1 MSLLV
6 LMVSAGTFAKQAE
19 VDGICYDLNSET
31 KEATVIAKDDKSYK
45 VVIIPSSVTFGSQTY
60 SVTSIE
66 SMAFMNCSDLTSVTI
81 PNSVT
86 SIGQLAFW
94 NCKSLTSITIP
105 NSVTNLGES
114 AFWQC
119 KSLESVTLPNSLTS
133 IEDGT
138 FWGCD
143 GLTSITIPESVT
155 SIGAMA
161 FCSCYNLTS
170 ITIPESV
177 TSIGGR
183 AFTGCGLTS
192 ITIPNSVTSVEEAP
206 FAGCNNLTSISVE
219 VGNPVYDSRE
229 NCNAIIETSSNT
241 LISGCRN
248 TVIPN
253 SVTSIGKRAFNNCDL
268 TSITIPESVTSIDE
282 EAFYDCSGLTSITIP
297 KSVTSIGVNAFK
309 GCYGLRFISVEAG
322 NSVYDSRENSNA
334 IIETS
339 SNTLICGCQ
348 NTVIPNSVTSIGKEA
363 FSKCYN
369 LTSITIPESVTSIGK
384 EAFQGCSGLTSITIP
399 ESVTN
404 IGELAFS
411 NCTGL
416 TSITILNS
424 VTSIEERA
432 FYPCYQLTSVTNLA
446 IIPQE
451 INAETFS
458 VYGTLHVLPGCKAA
472 YEAAENWRNFTIVED
487 AKAEPKAIAKA
498 IMELINS
505 IGKVEKTEACKT
517 KIEAARAVYDA
528 LSKEHQALVKN
539 YNKLVEAEDAYKKLS
554 AQTDI
559 TNVNVDSTPKDA
571 KYLENGKIVIIK
583 NGKRFNI
590 NGL

>member
-1 MSLLV
+1 MSLLA
-6 LMVSAGTFAKQAE
+6 LMVSVGTFAEQAE

-60 SVTSIE
+60 SVTSIAP
-66 SMAFMNCSDLTSVTI
+66 MAFFECSDLTSVTI

-86 SIGQLAFW
+86 
-94 NCKSLTSITIP
+94 
-105 NSVTNLGES
+105 NLGVR

-138 FWGCD
+138 FWGCY

-177 TSIGGR
+177 TSIGGM

-241 LISGCRN
+241 LITGCRK
-248 TVIPN
+248 TVVPN
-253 SVTSIGKRAFNNCDL
+253 SVTSIGKEAFSNCYL
-268 TSITIPESVTSIDE
+268 TSITIPESVTSVGVN
-282 EAFYDCSGLTSITIP
+282 AFQGCSGLTSITIP
-297 KSVTSIGVNAFK
+297 KSVTSIGVNAFN

-322 NSVYDSRENSNA
+322 NSVYDSRENCNA

-348 NTVIPNSVTSIGKEA
+348 NTVIPNSVTSVGKEA

-369 LTSITIPESVTSIGK
+369 LTSITIPESVSSIGK

-416 TSITILNS
+416 TSITILNP

-472 YEAAENWRNFTIVED
+472 YEVAENWKNFTIVED
-487 AKAEPKAIAKA
+487 ANAEPQAIAKA

-505 IGKVEKTEACKT
+505 IGKVENTEACKT
-517 KIEAARAVYDA
+517 KIAAARAAYDA
-528 LSKEHQALVKN
+528 LSKEQQALVKN
-539 YNKLVEAEDAYKKLS
+539 YNKLVEAEDAYNKLS
-554 AQTDI
+554 VSTGI
-559 TNVNVDSTPKDA
+559 TNVNADSTLKDA
-571 KYLENGKIVIIK
+571 KYLKDGKIVIIK
-583 NGKRFNI
+583 YGKQFNI

>member
-1 MSLLV
+1 
-6 LMVSAGTFAKQAE
+6 
-19 VDGICYDLNSET
+19 
-31 KEATVIAKDDKSYK
+31 
-45 VVIIPSSVTFGSQTY
+45 
-60 SVTSIE
+60 
-66 SMAFMNCSDLTSVTI
+66 
-81 PNSVT
+81 
-86 SIGQLAFW
+86 
-94 NCKSLTSITIP
+94 
-105 NSVTNLGES
+105 
-114 AFWQC
+114 
-119 KSLESVTLPNSLTS
+119 
-133 IEDGT
+133 
-138 FWGCD
+138 
-143 GLTSITIPESVT
+143 
-155 SIGAMA
+155 
-161 FCSCYNLTS
+161 
-170 ITIPESV
+170 
-177 TSIGGR
+177 
-183 AFTGCGLTS
+183 
-192 ITIPNSVTSVEEAP
+192 VTSV
-206 FAGCNNLTSISVE
+206 
-219 VGNPVYDSRE
+219 
-229 NCNAIIETSSNT
+229 
-241 LISGCRN
+241 
-248 TVIPN
+248 
-253 SVTSIGKRAFNNCDL
+253 
-268 TSITIPESVTSIDE
+268 
-282 EAFYDCSGLTSITIP
+282 
-297 KSVTSIGVNAFK
+297 
-309 GCYGLRFISVEAG
+309 
-322 NSVYDSRENSNA
+322 
-334 IIETS
+334 
-339 SNTLICGCQ
+339 
-348 NTVIPNSVTSIGKEA
+348 GKEA

-472 YEAAENWRNFTIVED
+472 YEAAENWKNFTIVED

-517 KIEAARAVYDA
+517 KIEAARAAYDA

-539 YNKLVEAEDAYKKLS
+539 YNTLVEAEDAYKKLS

>member
-1 MSLLV
+1 
-6 LMVSAGTFAKQAE
+6 MVSVGTFAKQAE

-60 SVTSIE
+60 SVTSIAPR
-66 SMAFMNCSDLTSVTI
+66 AFFGCSDLTSVTI

-86 SIGQLAFW
+86 NIG
-94 NCKSLTSITIP
+94 
-105 NSVTNLGES
+105 VS

-161 FCSCYNLTS
+161 FCSCENLTS

-177 TSIGGR
+177 TSIGGM

-241 LISGCRN
+241 LITGCKN

-253 SVTSIGKRAFNNCDL
+253 SVTSIAN
-268 TSITIPESVTSIDE
+268 
-282 EAFYDCSGLTSITIP
+282 
-297 KSVTSIGVNAFK
+297 
-309 GCYGLRFISVEAG
+309 
-322 NSVYDSRENSNA
+322 
-334 IIETS
+334 
-339 SNTLICGCQ
+339 
-348 NTVIPNSVTSIGKEA
+348 EA
-363 FSKCYN
+363 FSNCNN

-384 EAFQGCSGLTSITIP
+384 VAFQGCEGLTSVTIP

-404 IGELAFS
+404 IGEMAFL
-411 NCTGL
+411 NCLGL
-416 TSITILNS
+416 TSITIPNS
-424 VTSIEERA
+424 VTSIEEKT
-432 FYPCYQLTSVTNLA
+432 FYYCNNLTSVTNLA

-472 YEAAENWRNFTIVED
+472 YEAAENWKNFTIVED
-487 AKAEPKAIAKA
+487 ANAEPQAIAKA

-517 KIEAARAVYDA
+517 KIEAARAAYDA

-539 YNKLVEAEDAYKKLS
+539 YNTLVEAEDAYKKLS

-559 TNVNVDSTPKDA
+559 TNVNADSTPKDA
-571 KYLENGKIVIIK
+571 KYLENGKIVIVK
-583 NGKRFNI
+583 NGKKFNV

>member
-1 MSLLV
+1 
-6 LMVSAGTFAKQAE
+6 
-19 VDGICYDLNSET
+19 
-31 KEATVIAKDDKSYK
+31 
-45 VVIIPSSVTFGSQTY
+45 
-60 SVTSIE
+60 
-66 SMAFMNCSDLTSVTI
+66 MAFSGCE
-81 PNSVT
+81 
-86 SIGQLAFW
+86 
-94 NCKSLTSITIP
+94 SLTSI
-105 NSVTNLGES
+105 
-114 AFWQC
+114 A
-119 KSLESVTLPNSLTS
+119 
-133 IEDGT
+133 
-138 FWGCD
+138 
-143 GLTSITIPESVT
+143 
-155 SIGAMA
+155 
-161 FCSCYNLTS
+161 
-170 ITIPESV
+170 
-177 TSIGGR
+177 
-183 AFTGCGLTS
+183 
-192 ITIPNSVTSVEEAP
+192 IPNSVTSVEEAA
-206 FAGCNNLTSISVE
+206 FSGCHISSISVE
-219 VGNPVYDSRE
+219 AGNSVYDSRE
-229 NCNAIIETSSNT
+229 NSNAIIETSSNT

-472 YEAAENWRNFTIVED
+472 YEAAENWKNFTIVED
-487 AKAEPKAIAKA
+487 ANAEPQAIAKA

-505 IGKVEKTEACKT
+505 IGKVENTEACKT
-517 KIEAARAVYDA
+517 KIAAARAAYDA
-528 LSKEHQALVKN
+528 LSKEQQALVKN
-539 YNKLVEAEDAYKKLS
+539 YNILVEAEDAYNKLS
-554 AQTDI
+554 VSTGI
-559 TNVNVDSTPKDA
+559 INVNADSALKDA
-571 KYLENGKIVIIK
+571 KYLKDGKIVIIK
-583 NGKRFNI
+583 NGKQFNI

>member
-60 SVTSIE
+60 SVTSIAP
-66 SMAFMNCSDLTSVTI
+66 MAFFECSDLTSVTI

-86 SIGQLAFW
+86 
-94 NCKSLTSITIP
+94 
-105 NSVTNLGES
+105 NLGAH

-241 LISGCRN
+241 LITGCRK
-248 TVIPN
+248 TVVPN
-253 SVTSIGKRAFNNCDL
+253 SVTSIGKEAFSNCYL
-268 TSITIPESVTSIDE
+268 TSITIPESVTSIGDR
-282 EAFYDCSGLTSITIP
+282 AFQSCTGLTSITIP
-297 KSVTSIGVNAFK
+297 ESVTSIGVNAFLGCK
-309 GCYGLRFISVEAG
+309 GLISIRVEAG
-322 NSVYDSRENSNA
+322 NSVYDSRENCNA
-334 IIETS
+334 IVETS
-339 SNTLICGCQ
+339 SNTLITGCQ
-348 NTVIPNSVTSIGKEA
+348 NTFIPNSVTSIGNEA

-384 EAFQGCSGLTSITIP
+384 EAFQGCNGLTSVTIP

-404 IGELAFS
+404 IGGMAFQ
-411 NCTGL
+411 NCSGL
-416 TSITILNS
+416 TSITIPNS
-424 VTSIEERA
+424 VTSIEEKA
-432 FYPCYQLTSVTNLA
+432 FYPCYRLTSVTNLA

-451 INAETFS
+451 IDAETFS
-458 VYGTLHVLPGCKAA
+458 IYETLHVLPGCKAA
-472 YEAAENWRNFTIVED
+472 YEAAENWKNFTIVED

-517 KIEAARAVYDA
+517 KIEAARAAYDA

-539 YNKLVEAEDAYKKLS
+539 YNTLVEAEDAYKKLS
-554 AQTDI
+554 APTGI
-559 TNVNVDSTPKDA
+559 INVNADSALKDA
-571 KYLENGKIVIIK
+571 KYLKDGKIVIIK
-583 NGKRFNI
+583 NGKQFSI